1 MQFHKQCD
9 YLLRFQVERRISKS
23 ILLRK
28 WMRNASNAKDDA
40 YETKVFTYNRELDV
54 LIWAN
59 FITRIDVEE
68 ESSPPYIKDVVRDLE
83 EETTNLVDTT
93 PTTTPQFAM
102 NFHELNDHQWHP
114 TQLNMFETK
123 FGDAFEINNNCKAQQ
138 EKLTNPCR

>member
-1 MQFHKQCD
+1 
-9 YLLRFQVERRISKS
+9 
-23 ILLRK
+23 
-28 WMRNASNAKDDA
+28 MRNASNAKDDA

-93 PTTTPQFAM
+93 PTTTP
-102 NFHELNDHQWHP
+102 
-114 TQLNMFETK
+114 
-123 FGDAFEINNNCKAQQ
+123 
-138 EKLTNPCR
+138 